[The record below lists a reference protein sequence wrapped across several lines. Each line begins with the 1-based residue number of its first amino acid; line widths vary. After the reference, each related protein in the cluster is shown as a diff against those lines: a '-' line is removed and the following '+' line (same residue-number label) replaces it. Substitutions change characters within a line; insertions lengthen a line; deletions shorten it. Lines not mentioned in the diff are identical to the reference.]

1 MDALVTA
8 GGVPEPGEPLYPE
21 TAGRPKALLDIAGK
35 PMVQWVLDALG
46 EARRVERV
54 VVVGL
59 DPGCGLHCSKPTEFV
74 PSFGGLLANLEGGL
88 RRLMELNPQA
98 EYALSVSG
106 DIPAITGTMVDWTVD
121 TAMQTQHDLY
131 YCVIERQRME
141 QRFPGSRRSY
151 VRLKDR
157 EVCGADM
164 NVLRLGLAAD
174 RAFWEKLV
182 AARKNAMKQAA
193 LVGFDVFLLA
203 LTRQLTLPRAESMIS
218 RRLKLRGRVI
228 LCPYP
233 EVGMDVDKP
242 HQLHILRRDLAAR
255 AQPVI

>member
-8 GGVPEPGEPLYPE
+8 GGIPEPGEPLYDE
-21 TAGRPKALLDIAGK
+21 TQGKPKALLDIAGK

-46 EARRVERV
+46 EARHVEQV
-54 VVVGL
+54 VIVGL
-59 DPGCGLHCSKPTEFV
+59 PPDCGVHCSKPTDFV
-74 PSFGGLLANLEGGL
+74 PSFGDLLANLEGGL

-98 EYALSVSG
+98 EYTLSVAG
-106 DIPAITGTMVDWTVD
+106 DIPAITPPIVDWTIE
-121 TAMQTQHDLY
+121 TTMQTRHDLY

-141 QRFPGSRRSY
+141 ERFPGSRRSY

-157 EVCGADM
+157 EVCGGDM
-164 NVLRLGLAAD
+164 NVFRTGLAAEKD
-174 RAFWEKLV
+174 FWERII

-193 LVGFDVFLLA
+193 LVGLDVFLL
-203 LTRQLTLPRAESMIS
+203 LLVRQLSLQRAETMIS

-228 LCPYP
+228 LCPFP

-242 HQLHILRRDLAAR
+242 HQLEILRRDLAAR
-255 AQPVI
+255 MQPA